1 MSTTE
6 IALST
11 AKITVPTTEAWVE
24 EFEAL
29 CSRLSTLFTS
39 EMDENVR
46 IRALRLAEKTVHQ
59 LHTPMTFAEAQ
70 TWAPLELFGAG
81 VACEMGIFDVL
92 SKHSGSLS
100 TADIAKELNA
110 DLALVARI
118 MRLLDAH
125 YMVDQVS
132 PGQYA
137 ANAITRDYVQ
147 PYRKGNVM
155 TQSVSISSLLSIS
168 LLITMKPEL
177 L

>member
-6 IALST
+6 
-11 AKITVPTTEAWVE
+11 EWVQ
-24 EFEAL
+24 EFEVL
-29 CSRLSTLFTS
+29 CNRVATLFGS
-39 EMDENVR
+39 GIGDENVR
-46 IRALRLAEKTVHQ
+46 IRALRLAEKAVHQ

-70 TWAPLELFGAG
+70 TWGPLELFGAG
-81 VACEMGIFDVL
+81 VACEMGVFDVL

-100 TADIAKELNA
+100 TADIARELNA
-110 DLALVARI
+110 DPALVARI

-132 PGQYA
+132 LGQYA

-155 TQSVSISSLLSIS
+155 TQLVSHFLQAETQ
-168 LLITMKPEL
+168 LLIVIASEL
-177 L
+177 P

>member
-6 IALST
+6 ITMST
-11 AKITVPTTEAWVE
+11 AKITISTTEKWVE

-29 CSRLSTLFTS
+29 CSRVSTLFTS
-39 EMDENVR
+39 EIDENVR

-110 DLALVARI
+110 DPALVARI

-125 YMVDQVS
+125 YMVDQIS
-132 PGQYA
+132 LGQYA

-155 TQSVSISSLLSIS
+155 TQSVSLVSLVRKG
-168 LLITMKPEL
+168 LLIVINPEL
-177 L
+177 P

>member
-6 IALST
+6 EWLQ
-11 AKITVPTTEAWVE
+11 

-29 CSRLSTLFTS
+29 CSRVSTLFPS
-39 EMDENVR
+39 EIDDENVR
-46 IRALRLAEKTVHQ
+46 IRALRLAEKAVHQ

-81 VACEMGIFDVL
+81 VACEMGIFDIL
-92 SKHSGSLS
+92 SKQSGSLS
-100 TADIAKELNA
+100 SADIAGELDA
-110 DLALVARI
+110 DPALVARI

-132 PGQYA
+132 LGQYA

-155 TQSVSISSLLSIS
+155 TQSVYHVLLVTVQV
-168 LLITMKPEL
+168 LIVMNSEL
-177 L
+177 P

>member
-6 IALST
+6 
-11 AKITVPTTEAWVE
+11 EWVR

-29 CSRLSTLFTS
+29 CSRASTLFPS
-39 EMDENVR
+39 GIDDENVR
-46 IRALRLAEKTVHQ
+46 IRALCLAEKAVHQ

-70 TWAPLELFGAG
+70 TWGPLELFGAG

-92 SKHSGSLS
+92 SKQSVPLS
-100 TADIAKELNA
+100 TADIARELNA
-110 DLALVARI
+110 DPALVARI

-132 PGQYA
+132 LGQYA

-155 TQSVSISSLLSIS
+155 TQSVSHVLLVTIR
-168 LLITMKPEL
+168 LLIVMNSEL
-177 L
+177 P

>member
-1 MSTTE
+1 MSTPE
-6 IALST
+6 QWIQ
-11 AKITVPTTEAWVE
+11 

-29 CSRLSTLFTS
+29 CSRASILFPS
-39 EMDENVR
+39 GIEDENIR
-46 IRALRLAEKTVHQ
+46 IRALRIAEKAVHQ

-92 SKHSGSLS
+92 SKSSVPLS
-100 TADIAKELNA
+100 PVDIATELNA
-110 DLALVARI
+110 DPALVARI

-125 YMVDQVS
+125 YMVDQVTL
-132 PGQYA
+132 GQYA

-155 TQSVSISSLLSIS
+155 TQSVSRIPLVAYGC
-168 LLITMKPEL
+168 
-177 L
+177 